1 MDAIKPV
8 FNLGGVYVSAPNV
21 SLFQYDNGAFILYAH
36 VTGKAHPVHA
46 PIHLQDTDAR
56 LIWHFAPVY
65 LGENYS
71 IPLAD
76 RQLYYDFHNIH
87 EKVADIVLNP
97 GEFYLFQVE
106 R

>member
-21 SLFQYDNGAFILYAH
+21 SLFQYDNDTFILYAH

-46 PIHLQDTDAR
+46 TIHLQEMDAR

-65 LGENYS
+65 LGENYA

-76 RQLYYDFHNIH
+76 RQLYHDFHNIH
-87 EKVADIVLNP
+87 EKVADIILNP
-97 GEFYLFQVE
+97 GEFYLFQIE
-106 R
+106 K